1 MSNFS
6 NLSRQIVPY
15 NITGLQDIN
24 VNTIN
29 GTTPFNGVI
38 ANTFYPLSFNTSTG
52 ILSQTPVDQDLDQA
66 ASVRFNTAH

>member
-29 GTTPFNGVI
+29 GITPFNGVSSSGS
-38 ANTFYPLSFNTSTG
+38 YPLSYNSTTG
-52 ILSQTPVDQDLDQA
+52 ILSQTPIGQ
-66 ASVRFNTAH
+66 SVETSATVNFT